1 MRSTTPRPGT
11 DEYDQGFAGYVGLV
25 PETDVVPILR
35 AQADEIRRL
44 VAGLSPERETYRYA
58 PGKWSV
64 RDILG
69 HIADGERVFAYRAL
83 CISRGDQASLP
94 GFDQDDYVA
103 TAGFDAWT
111 AAELGEDFAR
121 LRASSVA
128 LFEHLTPA
136 QWSQAGIANDK
147 RVTVRALA
155 FIIAGHTRH
164 HLGVLRDRYSVGA

>member
-1 MRSTTPRPGT
+1 MRRPET
-11 DEYDQGFAGYVGLV
+11 DEYEQGFAGYVGLV
-25 PETDVVPILR
+25 PETDVMPILR
-35 AQADEIRRL
+35 AQADEIRL
-44 VAGLSPERETYRYA
+44 LAAGLSPERETYRYA
-58 PGKWSV
+58 AGKWSV

-103 TAGFDAWT
+103 TAGFDSWT
-111 AAELGEDFAR
+111 AAELAEDFAR
-121 LRASSVA
+121 LRASTLA
-128 LFEHLTPA
+128 LLEHLTPA